1 MNCKNCEYWTGNM
14 CADPLEFVNKNG
26 EYCCRYAEGAEPIR
40 HCCDN
45 VIFDIDGT
53 LADVD
58 DLLRYWDADP
68 EEFYKRVGEAKV
80 IEKIEKFYKML
91 LWADLHTLIIYTAR
105 PEKTRIA
112 TDKWLEENGIFYE
125 NLLMAKDND
134 NRHDVDIK
142 LEMLR
147 ENDLT
152 PD

>member
-1 MNCKNCEYWTGNM
+1 MK
-14 CADPLEFVNKNG
+14 
-26 EYCCRYAEGAEPIR
+26 
-40 HCCDN
+40 

-58 DLLRYWDADP
+58 DLLRYWDTDP
-68 EEFYKRVGEAKV
+68 EEFYKRVGEAKI
-80 IEKIEKFYKML
+80 IEKIEKFYKM

-134 NRHDVDIK
+134 TRHDIDIK
-142 LEMLR
+142 LEMLK

-152 PD
+152 PDKVAFIVEDRTCVVKALRELGYTVLQCANGDY

>member
-1 MNCKNCEYWTGNM
+1 
-14 CADPLEFVNKNG
+14 
-26 EYCCRYAEGAEPIR
+26 
-40 HCCDN
+40 
-45 VIFDIDGT
+45 
-53 LADVD
+53 
-58 DLLRYWDADP
+58 
-68 EEFYKRVGEAKV
+68 
-80 IEKIEKFYKML
+80 ML

-152 PD
+152 PDKVAFIVEDRTWVVEALRKAGYTVLQCADGDY